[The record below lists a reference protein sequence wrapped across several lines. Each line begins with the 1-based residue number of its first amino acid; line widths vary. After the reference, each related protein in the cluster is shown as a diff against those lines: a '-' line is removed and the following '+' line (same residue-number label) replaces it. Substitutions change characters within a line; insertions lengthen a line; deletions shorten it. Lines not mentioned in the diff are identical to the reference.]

1 LVSMN
6 FVSGVNFVTRNVVM
20 KSTVHGTC
28 KKNGKRLAR
37 ERGRMKEEEE
47 KKEKPL
53 MIKTEL
59 QLWNFFSSAPI
70 TKKIDMFAPS

>member
-47 KKEKPL
+47 MKEKPL

-59 QLWNFFSSAPI
+59 QLCPFLLSFSKNKNMGI
-70 TKKIDMFAPS
+70 YV